1 MCLVLFAL
9 GMHPRYPLIVASN
22 RDEYHNRPAAP
33 IHRWKD
39 YPNIIAGRD
48 LEQSGTWMGV
58 TESGRWAIVTNF
70 REQKTTSNRKESRG
84 NLTKNFLTSD
94 QSPQAFASSI
104 GEITESYNGFNL
116 LVGDSSS
123 IYYVTNRQ
131 AEGMPQT
138 QSIEKPGVYGLSN
151 HLLDTNWPK
160 VTSGKKS
167 FATLIKNNEVIHFEE
182 VVTLMSNTTQPHDE
196 ALPDTGVDP
205 EWERTLSPMFITS
218 NDYGTR
224 ATSLLLIS
232 SDALKI
238 ELSEMTFD
246 VKGKELTNHTIIV

>member
-84 NLTKNFLTSD
+84 NLTKNFLTQVLVSLK
-94 QSPQAFASSI
+94 AL
-104 GEITESYNGFNL
+104 ETCCFNL
-116 LVGDSSS
+116 SPAAIRLC
-123 IYYVTNRQ
+123 
-131 AEGMPQT
+131 
-138 QSIEKPGVYGLSN
+138 VYGL
-151 HLLDTNWPK
+151 
-160 VTSGKKS
+160 TS
-167 FATLIKNNEVIHFEE
+167 F
-182 VVTLMSNTTQPHDE
+182 
-196 ALPDTGVDP
+196 
-205 EWERTLSPMFITS
+205 
-218 NDYGTR
+218 
-224 ATSLLLIS
+224 
-232 SDALKI
+232 
-238 ELSEMTFD
+238 
-246 VKGKELTNHTIIV
+246 